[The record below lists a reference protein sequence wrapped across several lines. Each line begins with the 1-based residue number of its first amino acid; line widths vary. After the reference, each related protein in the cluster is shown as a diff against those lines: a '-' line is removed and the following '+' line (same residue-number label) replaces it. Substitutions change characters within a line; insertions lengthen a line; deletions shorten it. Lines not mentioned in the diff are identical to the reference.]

1 MHRVIILLS
10 AFFIFGCA
18 ADQQLKENSMN
29 SAKAATGDHR
39 YSVRMNKLEREYLIH
54 VPRGYDGR
62 KPIPAVIM
70 FHGGGGTA
78 RAAARETRWS
88 RKADEE
94 IFLTV
99 FPEGSRP
106 DPSKPADFRTNG
118 QTWADG
124 SNRFDPD
131 VDDIGYVRA
140 VIHDLKN
147 RFNLDEKRIYATGFS
162 NGASMTYRVAYELS
176 DVIASAA
183 PVAGALWL
191 EGGKPKR
198 PVPVLYI
205 TGDSDPLNPLGGGYP
220 RLLIGGRN
228 LGGREKPPVKGQLE
242 KWAAWLSCAEN
253 DQKARIVSD
262 EGGVRKTV
270 WGPCSEKSELVFY
283 LIRDM
288 GHTWPGGLSLLP
300 EKWVGPRTDKI
311 SANDVIWEFFKKHPK
326 P

>member
-1 MHRVIILLS
+1 MHRGIILLL
-10 AFFIFGCA
+10 AFFISGCA

-29 SAKAATGDHR
+29 SGKAASGDHR
-39 YSVRMNKLEREYLIH
+39 YSIRMNKVEREYLIH
-54 VPRGYDGR
+54 VPRGYDGK
-62 KPIPAVIM
+62 KPIPVVIM

-78 RAAARETRWS
+78 RAAARETGWG

-94 IFLTV
+94 IFLAV

-106 DPSKPADFRTNG
+106 DPSRPPDFRTNG

-124 SNRFDPD
+124 SSRFNPD
-131 VDDIGYVRA
+131 VDDIGYVSA

-162 NGASMTYRVAYELS
+162 NGASMTYRVAHELS

-191 EGGKPKR
+191 EGGGPKR

-242 KWAAWLSCAEN
+242 KWAAWLFCAE
-253 DQKARIVSD
+253 KARIVSD

-270 WGPCSEKSELVFY
+270 WGPCSEKSEVVFY
-283 LIRDM
+283 LIRDL

-300 EKWVGPRTDKI
+300 EEWVGPRTDKI